1 MLSGATELAFG
12 GINDQIYRDAFSR
25 WPVDYRKQFFAAQL
39 KRAIP
44 GATLETLEVTP
55 ADVRDMSV
63 PLAVKLTFRAT
74 EFLPENPAEFL
85 LQLPEFGS
93 GFGAVSFMMGSFG
106 LEKRRFNLLLFST
119 CAVEEKFDLA
129 VPPLCR
135 LVSVPGRLEVKVP
148 GVLDYRRS
156 LSAGA
161 AMVSGS

>member
-1 MLSGATELAFG
+1 MTPAAENVMKIATRAAVAPDGVLSGATELAFG

-74 EFLPENPAEFL
+74 EFLAGE
-85 LQLPEFGS
+85 S
-93 GFGAVSFMMGSFG
+93 GGVPVAAAGIRFRLRRG
-106 LEKRRFNLLLFST
+106 LIYDGIVR
-119 CAVEEKFDLA
+119 
-129 VPPLCR
+129 P
-135 LVSVPGRLEVKVP
+135 
-148 GVLDYRRS
+148 
-156 LSAGA
+156 
-161 AMVSGS
+161 